1 MSDHLE
7 QLADL
12 VRDRSGIVLHGRH
25 RIHSLSAGLAKL
37 EPGLD
42 AAAALRRAREPVGG
56 KAFVAALLEAVAVHE
71 TFFFRQ
77 RDDLDAI
84 AWPALLATAGASG
97 APAVR
102 AWVAGCSTGE
112 EAWTLAILAS
122 EALGEPVPV
131 SLLAT
136 DLSAAALRR
145 AEWGRYGPRSVR
157 HVEAGLR
164 ERHLRADGAEW
175 VVGEPLRRLVRFQ
188 QHNLVTDP
196 PPGERFELIL
206 CRNVLIYFD
215 PPTVERV
222 VRSLERALAPGG
234 TLVLGAADRLCRLP
248 DPARRRA
255 PRAARPVASW
265 RARLG
270 RQAHERAPDAA
281 PRRSWRAASREPE
294 GAPPPAA
301 FAPAPEPPAGDGP
314 TPLAAAL
321 AAADAGRMDEALAA
335 TERALAADPLD
346 ADAHYV
352 RGVAQLGG
360 GDGPAAAASLRRALY
375 VDPNFALAAFQLG
388 RAYDLLGDE
397 PAARRAYEQAL
408 RTLSP
413 DHERQQRLVAGVD
426 LGDVASA
433 CGARLAALSRA
444 S

>member
-1 MSDHLE
+1 MSDDLE

-25 RIHSLSAGLAKL
+25 RIHSLAAGLAKL
-37 EPGLD
+37 DPALD
-42 AAAALRRAREPVGG
+42 ATTALRRAREPVGG

-84 AWPALLATAGASG
+84 DWRALLATAHASG
-97 APAVR
+97 SPTLR
-102 AWVAGCSTGE
+102 TWVAGCSTGE
-112 EAWTLAILAS
+112 EAYTLAMLAT
-122 EALGEPVPV
+122 EALGEPAPV

-145 AEWGRYGPRSVR
+145 AERGRYGPRSVR

-164 ERHLRADGAEW
+164 ERQLEPVGAEW
-175 VVGEPLRRLVRFQ
+175 AVAESLRRLVRFE

-215 PPTVERV
+215 APTVERV

-234 TLVLGAADRLCRLP
+234 LLVLGAADRLCRLP
-248 DPARRRA
+248 DPAKRRA
-255 PRAARPVASW
+255 PRAARPAMSW

-270 RQAHERAPDAA
+270 RSARERADVAA
-281 PRRSWRAASREPE
+281 PGQSWRTPARERGAAAE
-294 GAPPPAA
+294 
-301 FAPAPEPPAGDGP
+301 GP
-314 TPLAAAL
+314 TALAAAL

-335 TERALAADPLD
+335 TERALAANPLD
-346 ADAHYV
+346 ADAHYI

-375 VDPNFALAAFQLG
+375 VDPGFALAAFQLG

-426 LGDVASA
+426 LADVASA